1 MDQTR
6 TIDIQGI
13 GPVLLQRSQ
22 RAKRIIITVRPFSGV
37 RVAVPH
43 QSTFQK
49 AEEFALRKKT
59 WIARHLAKTKAFENS
74 SREKKTIDRNEAIKV
89 LSARLEYLAEKHGF
103 AYRRVIFRNQKT
115 RWGSCSA
122 SNVISLNIQLI
133 KLPAELAEYVILHE
147 LLHTRIK
154 NHSSAFWAELDN
166 LTGNAR
172 QARTR
177 LRSYGLET
185 Q

>member
-6 TIDIQGI
+6 TINIQGI

-22 RAKRIIITVRPFSGV
+22 RARRIIITVRPFSGV
-37 RVAVPH
+37 KVAVPL

-49 AEEFALRKKT
+49 AEEFALSKQG
-59 WIARHLAKTKAFENS
+59 WIIRHLAKSKAFENS
-74 SREKKTIDRNEAIKV
+74 SRETGKIDRNEAVRI
-89 LSARLEYLAEKHGF
+89 LSARLEYLAGKHGF
-103 AYRRVIFRNQKT
+103 LYRRVIFRNQKT

-122 SNVISLNIQLI
+122 KNVISLNIQLM
-133 KLPAELAEYVILHE
+133 KLSAELADYVILHE
-147 LLHTRIK
+147 LLHTKIK
-154 NHSSAFWAELDN
+154 NHSRTFWAQLDN

-172 QARTR
+172 QARAR
-177 LRSYGLET
+177 LRGYGLET